1 MKVGILTFHNAHNY
15 GAVLQCFALQHYLQH
30 IGYTVEII
38 DYRPEFY
45 REQYRPHTL
54 VSCLRKNPWAM
65 LRNIFYHYYLFNK
78 RCKSFDDFINKHLC
92 LSKEVSESKIPHCYQ
107 AYIVGSDQIWNP
119 AITNGFKDVYFCN
132 FHFDKGRSKY
142 IAYAPSMELNNPSF
156 EEASFL
162 KANLRRMDALS
173 VREESLIPMLE
184 SLSNKKVELVCDP
197 TFLLD
202 ATQWKGFIKE
212 RLLHKPYVVL
222 YQVRDNPAVFDFASK
237 IASQIKGKVVCLT
250 ARIDGK
256 YPIDYQTAPP
266 LNFINY
272 IAYADYVVTTS
283 FHGTAF
289 SLIFNVPFYTFLLGD
304 NFDSRS
310 SSLLKKVGLEDRLVF
325 PGNKVKIEPVD
336 FTLCNA
342 KIKELISNSKKY
354 LERALNI

>member
-45 REQYRPHTL
+45 REQYKPHTL
-54 VSCLRKNPWAM
+54 VSCLRKNPWGM
-65 LRNIFYHYYLFNK
+65 LRNIFYNYYLFNK
-78 RCKSFDDFINKHLC
+78 RCKSFDDFINEYLS
-92 LSKEVSESKIPHCYQ
+92 LSKEVTDSEIPQCYQ

-132 FHFDKGRSKY
+132 FHFNKGGSKY
-142 IAYAPSMELNNPSF
+142 IAYAPSMELGKLSLEENN
-156 EEASFL
+156 FL
-162 KANLRRMDALS
+162 KVNLKKMDALS
-173 VREESLIPMLE
+173 VREQSLIPILE

-202 ATQWKGFIKE
+202 TAQWKSFMKQKSPK
-212 RLLHKPYVVL
+212 KPYVVL
-222 YQVRDNPAVFDFASK
+222 YQVRDNPAAFKLASR
-237 IASQIKGKVVCLT
+237 IASQINGKVVCLT
-250 ARIDGK
+250 ARVDK
-256 YPIDYQTAPP
+256 NYPVNYQTASPRD
-266 LNFINY
+266 FVNY
-272 IAYADYVVTTS
+272 IANAEYVVTTS

-289 SLIFNVPFYTFLLGD
+289 SLIFNVPFYTLLLGD

-310 SSLLKKVGLEDRLVF
+310 SSLLKMVGLENRLVF
-325 PGNKVKIEPVD
+325 PENDVNVEPID
-336 FTLCNA
+336 FTLCNV

-354 LERALNI
+354 LERALNV